1 MNPAVLPHNI
11 SESDITGKVKTK
23 EIVVPRQISMYLCR
37 KILNMNDTNIGKEFG
52 KDRTTVG
59 HNIEKIEESIDT
71 NSTIKSD
78 VNYILKDLN
87 YNEG

>member
-1 MNPAVLPHNI
+1 
-11 SESDITGKVKTK
+11 
-23 EIVVPRQISMYLCR
+23 
-37 KILNMNDTNIGKEFG
+37 MNDTNIGKEFG

-87 YNEG
+87 YNEDKCRDKLLITCRFLNKEISVKKSDLGYPKLSTANTYCMC

>member
-1 MNPAVLPHNI
+1 
-11 SESDITGKVKTK
+11 
-23 EIVVPRQISMYLCR
+23 
-37 KILNMNDTNIGKEFG
+37 MNDTNIGKEFG

-59 HNIEKIEESIDT
+59 HNIEKQRKASILT
-71 NSTIKSD
+71 VTIKSD

>member
-1 MNPAVLPHNI
+1 
-11 SESDITGKVKTK
+11 
-23 EIVVPRQISMYLCR
+23 
-37 KILNMNDTNIGKEFG
+37 MNDTNIVKEFG
-52 KDRTTVG
+52 KDRTTLG

-87 YNEG
+87 YNDG